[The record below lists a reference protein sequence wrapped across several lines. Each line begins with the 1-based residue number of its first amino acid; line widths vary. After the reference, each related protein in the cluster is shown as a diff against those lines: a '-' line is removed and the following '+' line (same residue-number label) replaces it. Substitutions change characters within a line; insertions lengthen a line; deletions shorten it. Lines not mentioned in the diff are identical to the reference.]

1 MVVLKVIR
9 IMEIVFNY
17 WRWILSFESFKMS
30 IISEP
35 IGTTDNQF
43 NSGIITLADL
53 KRFHITLKEYYGK
66 TNHILYDDNVYDKVI
81 LYLDR
86 CFLLVRH
93 EKYNV
98 DFELFNNSSIYAE
111 FLRILRKCD
120 LSEFKWDL
128 IHRLDIV
135 KIFKVM
141 YDITDNAINNFTQ
154 ELDLESV
161 VFSDLEFRSISECLT
176 GYRHLYS
183 LVSKGLPEFIFLIA
197 SLPKNRDYEMSYL
210 LDVVIAFT
218 DYKMIPYDIKSSN
231 YSLCKIDFL
240 NEHDDS
246 TFRYTFYEVASL
258 NFASLHLE
266 HVIIK
271 DCKTKEEWIA
281 SGIIDSPIIYKLNK
295 DTSNLPEA
303 MREVYTNLIN
313 YVKSPYDMKDLI
325 SSLITICNDMQIDY
339 IDEFVDNF
347 RTGIRSG
354 CYDLTS
360 LWADVSNA
368 NMHKLIYAFLINF
381 QLPLSY
387 LCNDEYKYNNGL
399 SFKSKVYCIAVYC
412 LMSLACDNIPLEP
425 ITPEINIVIKNNR
438 RVRNDTIITKEK
450 FLDILYF
457 AANNYLRY
465 SSLYYVLFIILHM
478 PSSVISTLCNIDGTA
493 NITILDKF
501 NNTEYV
507 SRDYMLEIINKGSIN
522 YGVYDIAG
530 LTYLPEFINA
540 SCAGDTKRLLKL
552 FTEQYIRLCYN
563 HVMNRD
569 K

>member
-1 MVVLKVIR
+1 
-9 IMEIVFNY
+9 MEIVFNY

-66 TNHILYDDNVYDKVI
+66 TNHILYDDNVHDKVI

-98 DFELFNNSSIYAE
+98 DFELFNNSSIYTE

-120 LSEFKWDL
+120 LSEFKWGL

-141 YDITDNAINNFTQ
+141 YDITDNVINNFTQ

-210 LDVVIAFT
+210 LDVVLAFT
-218 DYKMIPYDIKSSN
+218 EYKMIPYDIESST

-240 NEHDDS
+240 NEHGRG
-246 TFRYTFYEVASL
+246 TFGYTFYEVAAL

-266 HVIIK
+266 YVILN
-271 DCKTKEEWIA
+271 DCKNKEEWIA
-281 SGIIDSPIIYKLNK
+281 TGTIDGTIICQLNK

-303 MREVYTNLIN
+303 TREVYTNLIN
-313 YVKSPYDMKDLI
+313 YVKSPYDVKDLI
-325 SSLITICNDMQIDY
+325 SNIITICNDMQIDY

-360 LWADVSNA
+360 LWTSVSNA
-368 NMHKLIYAFLINF
+368 NMHKLIYALQVNF

-387 LCNDEYKYNNGL
+387 LYNDEYKYKNGL
-399 SFKSKVYCIAVYC
+399 SFKSKVYCIAIYC
-412 LMSLACDNIPLEP
+412 LMALACNDIPLELV
-425 ITPEINIVIKNNR
+425 IPEIDVVIKNNR
-438 RVRNDTIITKEK
+438 RIRKDTIITREK

-457 AANNYLRY
+457 ASNNYLQY
-465 SSLYYVLFIILHM
+465 SNLYYALFIILHM
-478 PSSVISTLCNIDGTA
+478 SSPVTSTLCNTNGTINA
-493 NITILDKF
+493 TLLDKF
-501 NNTEYV
+501 NDTEGV
-507 SRDYMLEIINKGSIN
+507 SMDSMLNVINKSGIG
-522 YGVYDIAG
+522 YRVRDIAG
-530 LTYLPEFINA
+530 LTYLPEFIATTQIGNT
-540 SCAGDTKRLLKL
+540 SRLLGL
-552 FTEQYIRLCYN
+552 FIEQYIRLCYN
-563 HVMNRD
+563 HVMKRD

>member
-1 MVVLKVIR
+1 
-9 IMEIVFNY
+9 MEEFDATS
-17 WRWILSFESFKMS
+17 RS
-30 IISEP
+30 
-35 IGTTDNQF
+35 GF

-53 KRFHITLKEYYGK
+53 KRFHIMLKEYYDK
-66 TNHILYDDNVYDKVI
+66 TNNILYNSDGYDKVI

-93 EKYNV
+93 EKYKV
-98 DFELFNNSSIYAE
+98 DFKLFKDSSIRVE
-111 FLRILRKCD
+111 ILHILRKCD
-120 LSEFKWDL
+120 LSEFKWDS
-128 IHRLDIV
+128 IHKLDIV
-135 KIFKVM
+135 KIFKFM

-154 ELDLESV
+154 CLDLESV
-161 VFSDLEFRSISECLT
+161 SFSNLEFKSRRECLT
-176 GYRHLYS
+176 GYRHLYD
-183 LVSKGLPEFIFLIA
+183 LILRGLPEFIFLME
-197 SLPKNRDYEMSYL
+197 SLPQGREYEESYL
-210 LDVVIAFT
+210 LDVVVAFT

-258 NFASLHLE
+258 NFVSLHLE
-266 HVIIK
+266 HVILK

-281 SGIIDSPIIYKLNK
+281 SGIIDSPIIYKSDK
-295 DTSNLPEA
+295 GISNLSDA
-303 MREVYTNLIN
+303 MKGVYISLIN
-313 YVKSPYDMKDLI
+313 YIKAPCDVKNLI
-325 SSLITICNDMQIDY
+325 SNLVTICNEMQIDY
-339 IDEFVDNF
+339 IDEFINNF

-360 LWADVSNA
+360 LWDDVSNA
-368 NMHKLIYAFLINF
+368 NMHKLIYALLINF

-387 LCNDEYKYNNGL
+387 LYNDEYKYNNGL

-425 ITPEINIVIKNNR
+425 VAPEINIVIKNNR
-438 RVRNDTIITKEK
+438 RIRNDIIITKEK

-457 AANNYLRY
+457 ASNNYLRY

-478 PSSVISTLCNIDGTA
+478 PSATVSTLCNTDGTP
-493 NITILDKF
+493 NTIILDKF
-501 NNTEYV
+501 NDTEGI
-507 SRDYMLEIINKGSIN
+507 SMDCMLNVINKCGID
-522 YGVYDIAG
+522 YRVCDIAG

>member
-1 MVVLKVIR
+1 MT
-9 IMEIVFNY
+9 
-17 WRWILSFESFKMS
+17 
-30 IISEP
+30 EP
-35 IGTTDNQF
+35 IGTTGGST
-43 NSGIITLADL
+43 NSDIITLADL
-53 KRFHITLKEYYGK
+53 KRFHIMLKEYYDK
-66 TNHILYDDNVYDKVI
+66 TNSILYNSDGYDKVI

-93 EKYNV
+93 EDYKI
-98 DFELFNNSSIYAE
+98 DFKLFSDSSICSE
-111 FLRILRKCD
+111 ILHILRKCD
-120 LSEFKWDL
+120 LSEFKWDS
-128 IHRLDIV
+128 IHKLDIV
-135 KIFKVM
+135 KIFKFM
-141 YDITDNAINNFTQ
+141 YDITDNALNNFPQ
-154 ELDLESV
+154 SLNFESV
-161 VFSDLEFRSISECLT
+161 VFSNLEFKSRRECLA
-176 GYRHLYS
+176 GYRHLYD
-183 LVSKGLPEFIFLIA
+183 LVLSGLPEFIFLMA
-197 SLPKNRDYEMSYL
+197 SLPQGREYEESYL

-218 DYKMIPYDIKSSN
+218 EYKMIPYDIKSST
-231 YSLCKIDFL
+231 YSLCRIDFL

-246 TFRYTFYEVASL
+246 TFGYTFYEVASL

-281 SGIIDSPIIYKLNK
+281 SGIIDSPIIYRLDK
-295 DTSNLPEA
+295 DISNLPDA
-303 MREVYTNLIN
+303 MKEVYTSLIN
-313 YVKSPYDMKDLI
+313 YIKAPCDVKKLI
-325 SSLITICNDMQIDY
+325 SNLITICNEMQIDY
-339 IDEFVDNF
+339 IDEFINNF
-347 RTGIRSG
+347 RTGIMSG

-368 NMHKLIYAFLINF
+368 NMHKLTYAFLINF

-412 LMSLACDNIPLEP
+412 LMSLACDNILLEP

-478 PSSVISTLCNIDGTA
+478 PSLVISTLCNTDGTA

>member
-1 MVVLKVIR
+1 MK
-9 IMEIVFNY
+9 
-17 WRWILSFESFKMS
+17 
-30 IISEP
+30 
-35 IGTTDNQF
+35 
-43 NSGIITLADL
+43 
-53 KRFHITLKEYYGK
+53 
-66 TNHILYDDNVYDKVI
+66 
-81 LYLDR
+81 
-86 CFLLVRH
+86 
-93 EKYNV
+93 
-98 DFELFNNSSIYAE
+98 
-111 FLRILRKCD
+111 
-120 LSEFKWDL
+120 
-128 IHRLDIV
+128 
-135 KIFKVM
+135 
-141 YDITDNAINNFTQ
+141 
-154 ELDLESV
+154 
-161 VFSDLEFRSISECLT
+161 
-176 GYRHLYS
+176 
-183 LVSKGLPEFIFLIA
+183 
-197 SLPKNRDYEMSYL
+197 
-210 LDVVIAFT
+210 
-218 DYKMIPYDIKSSN
+218 
-231 YSLCKIDFL
+231 
-240 NEHDDS
+240 
-246 TFRYTFYEVASL
+246 
-258 NFASLHLE
+258 
-266 HVIIK
+266 
-271 DCKTKEEWIA
+271 
-281 SGIIDSPIIYKLNK
+281 
-295 DTSNLPEA
+295 
-303 MREVYTNLIN
+303 EVYTSLIN
-313 YVKSPYDMKDLI
+313 YIKAPCDVKKLI
-325 SSLITICNDMQIDY
+325 SNLITICNEMQIDY
-339 IDEFVDNF
+339 IDEFINNF
-347 RTGIRSG
+347 RTGIMSG

-478 PSSVISTLCNIDGTA
+478 PSSVISTLCNTDGTA

-540 SCAGDTKRLLKL
+540 SCAGDTKRLLNL